1 MDFARPAR
9 TVSTSGSSGTY
20 SPVEP
25 DSALMAAFV
34 SACFLDLPEAE
45 ATTMPSIIK
54 LAKKVRS

>member
-25 DSALMAAFV
+25 DSALMAALV
-34 SACFLDLPEAE
+34 SACFLDLPDA
-45 ATTMPSIIK
+45 
-54 LAKKVRS
+54 LAIT